1 MHTLPLVRASITLA
15 CACGDVALRQYD
27 LSVAFWTNMSP
38 FGTPFVTKLL
48 DKAKNPERR
57 FAAIELS
64 AEVASW
70 ALEFHVKFDS
80 TCVVESRDSM

>member
-1 MHTLPLVRASITLA
+1 
-15 CACGDVALRQYD
+15 
-27 LSVAFWTNMSP
+27 MSP

-70 ALEFHVKFDS
+70 ALEFHVNFDS
-80 TCVVESRDSM
+80 TCTVLDRTSMWRLRRITSGFTGHEQ